1 MSFNKENG
9 LSLMDSKMIVNRG
22 TSQKNQTQPL
32 TSLIVLSIIAAVP
45 APVRAQLPT
54 FTPIPPTEV
63 NTEPSTQLSVPEY
76 NPPGDIN
83 TPLPVPDPAAN
94 TGINTVPV
102 RQLPACVSVN
112 STGINTTPVEEA
124 YLLGA
129 GDQVRVDVFDVP
141 EYSGEFRVLVDGT
154 LNLPAIGN
162 ISVQGS
168 TIPDANARIT
178 RRYNNILKRPLVTIT
193 LVAARPMTIALAG
206 EISRP
211 GSYTIPLTDEN
222 NFPKLTEAVNLAGG
236 ITRAA
241 AVREV
246 RLRRRNAAPCN
257 VNLWDLFQNGNLSQD
272 ISLRDGDE
280 IFIPTTITVDT
291 VENTLLATAS
301 FSPEETR
308 PVKIAVVGEVERPGP
323 YIVSGTTD
331 AVAEGGGPG
340 DPPRIAQALQAAG
353 GVTQLADMRNIQ
365 VQRLTKSGSQQ
376 IINIDLWQLL
386 KGGDFS
392 QNILL
397 QEGDLVS
404 VPTAQEPFADE
415 LTEIAD
421 SSLAPEFIEVNV
433 VGEVDNPG
441 VVEVRPNAPLND
453 AILAAGGFDKVRANR
468 SSVELIRLNRNG
480 TVQKRK
486 ISVDFESGVNEE
498 TNPPLRPDDIVV
510 INRSGLTSFT
520 DTVGQILDPL
530 DSLFNIFDIFRGFS
544 EGFGDDDDDDDDD
557 DDNN

>member
-1 MSFNKENG
+1 MK
-9 LSLMDSKMIVNRG
+9 SKMIVNRG
-22 TSQKNQTQPL
+22 TSQKHQTQPL
-32 TSLIVLSIIAAVP
+32 AGFIILSIITAVP
-45 APVRAQLPT
+45 TTVRAQLPT
-54 FTPIPPTEV
+54 ITPIPPTQV
-63 NTEPSTQLSVPEY
+63 NTESPTQLFVPESNLPGRI
-76 NPPGDIN
+76 NP
-83 TPLPVPDPAAN
+83 PLPVPDPATS
-94 TGINTVPV
+94 TGINTAPV
-102 RQLPACVSVN
+102 RQLRPCVSVN
-112 STGINTTPVEEA
+112 SSGINTTPVEEA

-129 GDQVRVDVFDVP
+129 GDQVMVSVFNVP
-141 EYSGEFRVLVDGT
+141 EYSGDFRVLVDGT

-162 ISVQGS
+162 VSVQGLS
-168 TIPDANARIT
+168 IPAANAKIT
-178 RRYNNILKRPLVTIT
+178 SLYNKILKRPLIT
-193 LVAARPMTIALAG
+193 LTLVVARPMTIAIAG
-206 EISRP
+206 EINRS
-211 GSYTIPLTDEN
+211 GSYTIPLTEEN
-222 NFPKLTEAVNLAGG
+222 NFPKLTEAINLAGG

-257 VNLWDLFQNGNLSQD
+257 LNLWDLFQNGNLSQD

-280 IFIPTTITVDT
+280 IFIPTTVSVNT
-291 VENTLLATAS
+291 VENSLLATAS

-365 VQRLTKSGSQQ
+365 LQRLTKSGSQQ
-376 IINIDLWQLL
+376 VINIDLWQLL

-397 QEGDLVS
+397 QEGDLVV

-415 LTEIAD
+415 LTELAD

-480 TVQKRK
+480 TVQTRK

-530 DSLFNIFDIFRGFS
+530 DSLFSIFDIFRGFS
-544 EGFGDDDDDDDDD
+544 EGFGDDNN
-557 DDNN
+557 DNNNNDNNNNNN

>member
-1 MSFNKENG
+1 MNNKFYYTVFNQDN
-9 LSLMDSKMIVNRG
+9 SK
-22 TSQKNQTQPL
+22 KHLTQPL
-32 TSLIVLSIIAAVP
+32 TRLILLSIITVIP
-45 APVRAQLPT
+45 TTVRAQLPT
-54 FTPIPPTEV
+54 FIPAPAAEV
-63 NTEPSTQLSVPEY
+63 NTEPPIQLSIPES
-76 NPPGDIN
+76 NSPDGVDIFSPSVL
-83 TPLPVPDPAAN
+83 PLPDPASA
-94 TGINTVPV
+94 TGINTVPL
-102 RQLPACVSVN
+102 RQLPACASVN
-112 STGINTTPVEEA
+112 STGINTVPLEEA

-129 GDQVRVDVFDVP
+129 GDQVSVNVFDVP
-141 EYSGEFRVLVDGT
+141 EYSGEFQVLVDGSI
-154 LNLPAIGN
+154 NLPVIGN
-162 ISVQGS
+162 ISVQGL
-168 TIPDANARIT
+168 TVPAANAEIT
-178 RRYNNILKRPLVTIT
+178 RRYARYIKRPLVTLS
-193 LVAARPMTIALAG
+193 LVIARPMTIALAG
-206 EISRP
+206 EINRP
-211 GSYTIPLTDEN
+211 GSYTVPLTEEN
-222 NFPKLTEAVNLAGG
+222 NFPKVTEAINLAGG

-246 RLRRRNAAPCN
+246 RIRRRNAEPCN

-280 IFIPTTITVDT
+280 IFIPTTTTLDT
-291 VENTLLATAS
+291 VEDTLLATAS

-323 YIVSGTTD
+323 YIVSGTTN

-340 DPPRIAQALQAAG
+340 DPPRVAQALQAAG
-353 GVTQLADMRNIQ
+353 GITQLADLRNIQ
-365 VQRLTKSGSQQ
+365 VQRLTKSGFQQ
-376 IINIDLWQLL
+376 VINVDLWQLL

-397 QEGDLVS
+397 QEGDLVMI
-404 VPTAQEPFADE
+404 PTAQEPFADE
-415 LTEIAD
+415 LTELAS
-421 SSLAPEFIEVNV
+421 SSLAPDVIQVNV

-480 TVQKRK
+480 TVQTRK
-486 ISVDFESGVNEE
+486 ISVDFEAGVNEE

-520 DTVGQILDPL
+520 DTVGQVLSPL

-544 EGFGDDDDDDDDD
+544 EGFGN
-557 DDNN
+557 DNNN